1 MKLISTSILT
11 AATLMLGAANANAGL
26 VFDMYAGATA
36 GFGRQ
41 ILSVNHEDYKDA
53 AQSYGAVAGID
64 IPFVRVEGEYNYLDG
79 KYADTQIGAL
89 NAYIKMPG
97 LVVVTPYIGGGIGM
111 VLNVDIDKDEIG
123 VPFDYKK
130 SGKAM
135 YQGMLG
141 ATLDIPTLPFKI
153 DVEGRILYTSA
164 LIDIETLDKSAS
176 ATHYDARIKMRYVF

>member
-1 MKLISTSILT
+1 MKLISTSFLT
-11 AATLMLGAANANAGL
+11 AATLMLGAANANAGV
-26 VFDMYAGATA
+26 VFDLYTGATA

-41 ILSVNHEDYKDA
+41 TITVDGHDYKGA

-64 IPFVRVEGEYNYLDG
+64 IPFVRVEAEYNYLDG

-97 LVVVTPYIGGGIGM
+97 MVVVTPYIGGGIGM
-111 VLNVDIDKDEIG
+111 VLNVDVDKDEIG
-123 VPFDYKK
+123 ATFNYKE
-130 SGKAM
+130 SGKAV

-153 DVEGRILYTSA
+153 DLEGRIMYA
-164 LIDIETLDKSAS
+164 PNLIDIETINETAS
-176 ATHYDARIKMRYVF
+176 ATHYDARIKLRYVF